1 MTERP
6 LGDVLLFYINRPSVI
21 VGRNQRIE
29 AEVDTDYCLRHGIEI
44 VRRLSGGGTVYH
56 DYGNINYAFIVDKD
70 ERPVLDRDFATPII
84 DALRPLGVEA
94 VSGERKE
101 LLVGGSSILPQ
112 KWVFD
117 NYVQAWKQANFA
129 TYTMNSVFLSL
140 AVMLISLINASMAG
154 YVFARKNFKGKELLY
169 MLFVA
174 FMFINVGSVS
184 LRPLFELAVKL
195 KMNKSLL
202 AVAIISAG
210 GGQATFIFLCRGF
223 VNSVPKEL
231 DEAAKMDGCGFFRIY
246 YQIILPMLKP
256 ILATIALLSFRQ
268 GWNEY
273 ILPLVF
279 TMTNDKLRPLTVG
292 VNMLKNAGDGT
303 AAWNIMFAGATISI
317 VPILIVYCCFSRF
330 FMGGLTAGAVK
341 G

>member
-1 MTERP
+1 MEKTHAVYSTRTKIIR
-6 LGDVLLFYINRPSVI
+6 LIIWLFLAVMAVI
-21 VGRNQRIE
+21 TI
-29 AEVDTDYCLRHGIEI
+29 
-44 VRRLSGGGTVYH
+44 
-56 DYGNINYAFIVDKD
+56 F
-70 ERPVLDRDFATPII
+70 PVCYVIF
-84 DALRPLGVEA
+84 GSFKEN
-94 VSGERKE
+94 KE
-101 LLVGGSSILPQ
+101 LLVGGSNILPT

-117 NYVQAWKQANFA
+117 NYVQAWQQANFA
-129 TYTMNSVFLSL
+129 TYTLNSVFLSL
-140 AVMLISLINASMAG
+140 GVMLVSLINASMAG

-202 AVAIISAG
+202 SVVLISAG

-231 DEAAKMDGCGFFRIY
+231 DEAAKMDGCGFFKIY
-246 YQIILPMLKP
+246 YKIILPMLKP
-256 ILATIALLSFRQ
+256 VLATIALLSFRQ

-292 VNMLKNAGDGT
+292 VHMLKNAGDGT

-317 VPILIVYCCFSRF
+317 VPILIIYCCFSRF
-330 FMGGLTAGAVK
+330 FMSGMTAGAVK